1 MTVINLRIF
10 FGELLPPTRGQGGGQ
25 EEQRHVQGAVAVWVQ
40 EGLEELFHIPGQEG
54 QQ

>member
-1 MTVINLRIF
+1 METLRRH
-10 FGELLPPTRGQGGGQ
+10 PTFEIRGGGQ